1 MAQLGTWVSALCV
14 IGIFSF
20 IWKENPYYRFL
31 EHLFVGLASGQA
43 VAAAYGVIVNSA
55 VKPIAKGSI
64 ALIIPVIL
72 GLMLYLRYFR
82 QVAWLA
88 KIPTS
93 LLLGIGLGAGT
104 AASIAS
110 DVVAQTKANLIA
122 IKDFTSFVLVFSFIT
137 TLSYFFFTLFVD
149 KNKAAGGSKI
159 AGYLSTA
166 GRWSM
171 MIFFGAQVGN
181 VTAGR
186 LSMVINKFQFLLAD
200 WLKIIKI

>member
-1 MAQLGTWVSALCV
+1 MEQLGTWVSALCV

-20 IWKENPYYRFL
+20 IIKENPYYRFL

-43 VAAAYGVIVNSA
+43 VAAAYGVIENSA
-55 VKPIAKGSI
+55 LKPIMKGSVV
-64 ALIIPVIL
+64 LLIPVIL
-72 GLMLYLRYFR
+72 GLMLYLRYFK
-82 QVAWLA
+82 QMAWLA

-110 DVVAQTKANLIA
+110 DVVAQTRANVIP
-122 IKDFTSFVLVFSFIT
+122 IKDFTSFILVFAFIT

-149 KNKAAGGSKI
+149 KKKSSGAGKVVGFMS
-159 AGYLSTA
+159 SA

-200 WLKIIKI
+200 FLKIIKI